1 MKFNLT
7 ISVTSAHFWP
17 LRDRENC
24 DAQMSEAERMLMRI
38 YDQDTEDTMSES
50 FTGEF
55 DVEGEQD
62 MSWSRGG
69 NFTRN
74 LLSLQLQLQTL
85 LEGVGGEGTASLLD
99 GLSQLSETERKRIIP
114 LLSRVVNKVLKGDKR
129 LSSTEDKDLQNFE
142 DSLFDSIVS
151 ALGDSSNDDRIIP
164 ESERKLEMLPGG
176 RKDPLQTPRG
186 RPVKVP
192 SLIDLAKAR
201 ENRRHRFDTPPN
213 EAS

>member
-1 MKFNLT
+1 
-7 ISVTSAHFWP
+7 
-17 LRDRENC
+17 
-24 DAQMSEAERMLMRI
+24 MRI
-38 YDQDTEDTMSES
+38 YDQENELGSLSNFFDESDVVGVSE
-50 FTGEF
+50 
-55 DVEGEQD
+55 

-114 LLSRVVNKVLKGDKR
+114 LLSRVVNRVLRGEKR
-129 LSSTEDKDLQNFE
+129 VSSAEDKELQNFE
-142 DSLFDSIVS
+142 DALFDSIIA
-151 ALGDSSNDDRIIP
+151 ALGQSSNDDRVTP
-164 ESERKLEMLPGG
+164 QADRPLEVFTGGKPASDRSARRK
-176 RKDPLQTPRG
+176 
-186 RPVKVP
+186 PVKVP

-201 ENRRHRFDTPPN
+201 ESRRQRYDVPPN